1 MKCLNKFIVIALCCV
16 FFINNSNIVY
26 AINSVENMNDIQTYN
41 VPVISN
47 EYPKSTVTFYGYNG
61 KYYLSLDDIKDF
73 TRCKL
78 DESDSQLT
86 LIHGLREIHI
96 EKETGH
102 MTDSDC
108 FDQGKID
115 IVEYNGKYLCE
126 GISMLIYLGAACTLR
141 DDKAI
146 EILMPSIT
154 IWESIMPDYLDYYF
168 NIEELYGGENNV
180 KISLACD
187 IIADLLDGISG
198 HGLYADAD
206 THLEDALYEILNVD
220 MMKYESVQ
228 ESVAE
233 QNQNINN
240 FLASE
245 SISTFL
251 KGSTSTTDTV
261 SELINYYAGF
271 YLDNE
276 ILKNE
281 IRWQRSYRAG
291 DLDAASD
298 LSAKINQEVYEQSV
312 VKSNLNSTDS
322 IGNALD
328 IGMIALD
335 TAITSYNL
343 MQYDDD
349 TRNLFSRTINDEIFK
364 YTGYND
370 ISWNNVSS
378 KISKTL
384 SSNESIIQSSALNSI
399 VDFATGEITEKGVR
413 TALSGFTSKANIYVA
428 AAQLG
433 SFIASL
439 INYKSNQAF
448 SADMNAIWLSA
459 VQYDIAQ
466 LASRMLIKEMDECH
480 FSDADSLKK
489 LKDMF
494 TLYYRTIIA
503 FSENIS
509 VSVEEFGG
517 KNRKEWVQYFSST
530 SGKSVSNYAAI
541 YLYRI
546 TNCTVVPI
554 VKFSDLS
561 DELLSYE
568 WMQLFEKKPL
578 SEEELLAITQ
588 TTAGQQ
594 LENYVYIDM
603 NHDGSKELI
612 GTYSDNM
619 GLYQTWYCSSDGE
632 TCLLVHQNN
641 EGMDACEIKLIE
653 LKNETHVVLNAYRM
667 IGTVKN
673 YSIISLKGENIS
685 CLASNKYGYV
695 CMTENGDITLD
706 VEAYDGM
713 YDPDIDG
720 MILHTWKNTYL
731 YFDGETYKEYGAK
744 EIAENEY
751 LSYKNSQNIKDMI
764 ANELKQSDTTKL
776 EYSYYVRKNNVLHIQ
791 CNVYSNYGTIQYGYY
806 TVRIS
811 CNSLDEQLGEYTMG
825 QMKPSFSDLDVTY

>member
-1 MKCLNKFIVIALCCV
+1 
-16 FFINNSNIVY
+16 
-26 AINSVENMNDIQTYN
+26 MNDIQTYN

-126 GISMLIYLGAACTLR
+126 GIPMLIYLGAACTLR

-791 CNVYSNYGTIQYGYY
+791 CNVYSNSGTIQYGYY

-811 CNSLDEQLGEYTMG
+811 GNSLDEQLGEYTMG

>member
-126 GISMLIYLGAACTLR
+126 GIPMLIYLGAACTLR

-384 SSNESIIQSSALNSI
+384 SIYKVI
-399 VDFATGEITEKGVR
+399 V
-413 TALSGFTSKANIYVA
+413 
-428 AAQLG
+428 
-433 SFIASL
+433 
-439 INYKSNQAF
+439 
-448 SADMNAIWLSA
+448 
-459 VQYDIAQ
+459 
-466 LASRMLIKEMDECH
+466 
-480 FSDADSLKK
+480 
-489 LKDMF
+489 
-494 TLYYRTIIA
+494 
-503 FSENIS
+503 
-509 VSVEEFGG
+509 
-517 KNRKEWVQYFSST
+517 
-530 SGKSVSNYAAI
+530 
-541 YLYRI
+541 
-546 TNCTVVPI
+546 
-554 VKFSDLS
+554 
-561 DELLSYE
+561 
-568 WMQLFEKKPL
+568 
-578 SEEELLAITQ
+578 
-588 TTAGQQ
+588 
-594 LENYVYIDM
+594 
-603 NHDGSKELI
+603 
-612 GTYSDNM
+612 
-619 GLYQTWYCSSDGE
+619 YC
-632 TCLLVHQNN
+632 L
-641 EGMDACEIKLIE
+641 
-653 LKNETHVVLNAYRM
+653 
-667 IGTVKN
+667 
-673 YSIISLKGENIS
+673 
-685 CLASNKYGYV
+685 
-695 CMTENGDITLD
+695 
-706 VEAYDGM
+706 
-713 YDPDIDG
+713 
-720 MILHTWKNTYL
+720 
-731 YFDGETYKEYGAK
+731 
-744 EIAENEY
+744 
-751 LSYKNSQNIKDMI
+751 
-764 ANELKQSDTTKL
+764 
-776 EYSYYVRKNNVLHIQ
+776 
-791 CNVYSNYGTIQYGYY
+791 
-806 TVRIS
+806 
-811 CNSLDEQLGEYTMG
+811 
-825 QMKPSFSDLDVTY
+825 